1 MRDPYYKL
9 HMIHIN
15 VSWIPAQGRDDTRLC
30 GEVIFLRVLWGL
42 TALQVYRWIPDSP
55 VLFLFVSVLSL
66 LILQVHQSSGARD
79 KCHN

>member
-15 VSWIPAQGRDDTRLC
+15 VSWIPAQGRDDTHLHS
-30 GEVIFLRVLWGL
+30 EVIFLRVLWGL
-42 TALQVYRWIPDSP
+42 TALQVYRWIPDFP
-55 VLFLFVSVLSL
+55 ALFLFVSVLSL